1 MFTQNIL
8 EALRVISME
17 LQKLIE
23 ELNFCPNN
31 AKKKNQIRDDKALF
45 GLPRNGFNLT
55 LNLNS

>member
-31 AKKKNQIRDDKALF
+31 AKKKSDSWRQSPI
-45 GLPRNGFNLT
+45 
-55 LNLNS
+55 

>member
-23 ELNFCPNN
+23 ELNF
-31 AKKKNQIRDDKALF
+31 
-45 GLPRNGFNLT
+45 LPQ
-55 LNLNS
+55 